1 MLREPGPASRGSH
14 APQRVAIVSDW
25 CAPRRGGIEVHIV
38 SLARHLR
45 QAGVDVTIVTSY
57 PGPPTVDGIAV
68 DRVPT
73 LLLPAAH
80 VAISPRLVATV
91 ATRFKG
97 RYDLV
102 HVHSSQVAP
111 FGLAAAI
118 AARRLGLP
126 VVATF
131 HSFMGIL
138 PRLLAATDRLFRWSE
153 GKTAITAVSGHVAR
167 QITQVM
173 PDLDVSVLPNGF
185 DRAAWPETQMPR
197 VAQEPLRVVSAM
209 RLQRRKRPGALLD
222 IFARAR
228 ELAGPV
234 ADGMTLT
241 IAGDG
246 PEMAAL
252 QRRIRRAGQDGSVR
266 LAGWLAREELRG
278 LYQSADLFLM
288 PSTKEAFCIAA
299 LEARAC
305 GLPVLGMANTGLSEF
320 IADGVSGELANGD
333 EDMAARLAAMA
344 QDRDRLAAL
353 AGANPGL
360 DRYDWTNLAAEHV
373 AFYRA
378 LCAKDQEAMS
388 LTKRNRAP
396 ARR

>member
-1 MLREPGPASRGSH
+1 MLREPEPASRGSH
-14 APQRVAIVSDW
+14 VPRRVAIVSDW
-25 CAPRRGGIEVHIV
+25 CPPRRGGIEVHIV

-45 QAGVDVTIVTSY
+45 QAGIDVTIVTSY
-57 PGPPTVDGIAV
+57 PGPTTVDGITV

-73 LLLPAAH
+73 LLLPAAK
-80 VAISPRLVATV
+80 VAISPRLVAITE
-91 ATRFKG
+91 ARIRG

-138 PRLLAATDRLFRWSE
+138 PQLLSVSDRLFRWSE
-153 GKTAITAVSGHVAR
+153 GRTAITAVSGHVAR

-173 PDLDVSVLPNGF
+173 PDLNVNVLPNGF
-185 DRAAWPETQMPR
+185 DRAAWPETQMPPATR
-197 VAQEPLRVVSAM
+197 GPLRVVSAM

-222 IFARAR
+222 IFKRARA
-228 ELAGPV
+228 LAGPV

-241 IAGDG
+241 VAGDG
-246 PEMAAL
+246 PEKAGL
-252 QRRIRRAGQDGSVR
+252 ERRFRRAGLDGSVH
-266 LAGWLAREELRG
+266 LAGWLAPEELRR

-305 GLPVLGMANTGLSEF
+305 GLPVLGMANTGISEF
-320 IADGVSGELANGD
+320 VADGVSGELAHGD

-344 QDRDRLAAL
+344 RDRDRLAAL
-353 AGANPGL
+353 AAANAGL
-360 DRYDWTNLAAEHV
+360 DRYDWTNLAAEHI

-378 LCAKDQEAMS
+378 LCARGQVAMS
-388 LTKRNRAP
+388 RT
-396 ARR
+396 